1 MARNYTVEDVES
13 LRSKGG
19 VSYEEAIRLLDKY
32 DGDIASALIELEKSG
47 NLGKTAVNADKISEL
62 AAKWWNL
69 GLKNHVLI
77 ERKETM
83 LVNLPVVVA
92 LLLAVCA
99 PRATLVAAVLLLIF
113 GGRISLQSPG
123 QAQEP
128 QSEPP
133 QSEPPQSDKK
143 DEAAEAKGETP
154 AEEKPSDGFDRITI
168 E

>member
-99 PRATLVAAVLLLIF
+99 PRATLVAAVLLLGF

-123 QAQEP
+123 QAQE
-128 QSEPP
+128 P